1 LFMGI
6 GGLRGGKMG
15 IDGKMH
21 YNPGWESGSMK
32 TLATCCDVGYR
43 VSHGVSDCYLC

>member
-1 LFMGI
+1 MGI

-21 YNPGWESGSMK
+21 YNPGWEPGSMK
-32 TLATCCDVGYR
+32 TLVNLDTFQATFFN
-43 VSHGVSDCYLC
+43 SAIF